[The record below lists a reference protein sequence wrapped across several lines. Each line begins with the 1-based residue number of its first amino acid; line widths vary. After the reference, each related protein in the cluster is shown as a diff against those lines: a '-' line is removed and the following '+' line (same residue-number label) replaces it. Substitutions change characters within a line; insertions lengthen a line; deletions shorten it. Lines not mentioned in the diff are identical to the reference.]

1 MMKKII
7 SKRMK
12 MIDSSAI
19 RQAFNLAHKIKNPID
34 LSVGFPEDN
43 TPEIV
48 KIEAIKAIENNLT
61 RYTPSNGIKD
71 LRLALVNK
79 FNEQNNLITSADQ
92 ISILP
97 GATTGILM
105 IFLALL
111 DQGDEIIIPDPF
123 FPPYRDMAL
132 MLGAKP
138 VFIDTAPTFKLTAH
152 QVKRKIT
159 RRTKIIFINT
169 PNNPTGVIYDKE
181 ELINIAKLAE
191 KRGIVILSDEIYE
204 HFSYENKPFS
214 IGSIYKNTLT
224 LNGFSK
230 TYAMTG
236 WRIGYVTGPK
246 EIINEINELLQYTV
260 FSTNSISQ
268 IASLAALNVDPKT
281 ITDKY
286 KKKRDFI
293 IKELSPFFE
302 IYGAQGA
309 FYLFLK
315 VPTQYKNDM
324 EFVNKAA
331 EYGLIIL
338 PGRAFSQHSS
348 YFRIAFGS
356 PMEDI
361 KKGIDIIKK
370 IATIDIKI

>member
-1 MMKKII
+1 MDK
-7 SKRMK
+7 
-12 MIDSSAI
+12 IDSSAI
-19 RQAFNLAHKIKNPID
+19 RQAFSLAHKIKDPID

-43 TPEIV
+43 TPDNIKE
-48 KIEAIKAIENNLT
+48 EAIKAIRSNLT

-71 LRLALVNK
+71 LREALANK
-79 FNEQNNLITSADQ
+79 FIKQNNLVTSADQ

-111 DQGDEIIIPDPF
+111 DPGDEIIIPDPF
-123 FPPYRDMAL
+123 FPPYRDIAL

-138 VFIDTAPTFKLTAH
+138 VFIDTAPSFKLTAE

-159 RRTKIIFINT
+159 KKTKIIFINT
-169 PNNPTGVIYDKE
+169 PNNPTGAVYE
-181 ELINIAKLAE
+181 TGELKNIAKLAE
-191 KRGIVILSDEIYE
+191 EHGIIILSDEIYE
-204 HFSYENKPFS
+204 HFSYESEHFS

-230 TYAMTG
+230 AYAMTG

-246 EIINEINELLQYTV
+246 EIINAINELLQYTV

-268 IASLAALNVDPKT
+268 IASLAALNCNPKEMT
-281 ITDKY
+281 TRY
-286 KKKRDFI
+286 KQKKDFI

-302 IYGAQGA
+302 IHGAQGA

-315 VPTQYKNDM
+315 VPAQYKDDI
-324 EFVNKAA
+324 EFINEAITH
-331 EYGLIIL
+331 GLIIL
-338 PGRAFSQHSS
+338 PGRAFSQHNS
-348 YFRIAFGS
+348 YFRIAFGG

-361 KKGIDIIKK
+361 KKGINIIKEMVNK
-370 IATIDIKI
+370 